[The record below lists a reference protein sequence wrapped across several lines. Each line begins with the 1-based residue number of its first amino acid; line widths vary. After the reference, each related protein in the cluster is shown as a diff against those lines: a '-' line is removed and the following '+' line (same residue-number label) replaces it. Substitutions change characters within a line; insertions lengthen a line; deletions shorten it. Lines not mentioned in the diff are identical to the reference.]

1 MDEIVSSYP
10 RRYTEKFSPGPDTLY
25 KTCQVQGRRK
35 ESITKEK
42 KARLNT
48 HFSLFTRNNINASV

>member
-42 KARLNT
+42 KAESKIEHT
-48 HFSLFTRNNINASV
+48 LFTFHAKQH